1 MIEVKNLSIQ
11 IGGFSLKNVNLSVN
25 DHEYFIILG
34 PSGAGKTVFL
44 ECLAGLH
51 RIKKGE
57 IRVDG
62 ENIAPL
68 SPEERKIGYV
78 PQDYVLFPF
87 LNVAENIQFG
97 LKRGQYDKSKVQEK
111 TLAMAGLFG
120 ITHLLERDTLTLSGG
135 EKQRVALARALAT
148 SPKILLMDEPF
159 SALDPQTSKYLRT
172 EMKQIH
178 RRLGITTIYV
188 THDLMEA
195 VNMADRLAIVMDG
208 QIEQVDEPEKLLFSP
223 CNERV
228 SDFIGAPNILDCD
241 YCESSEQGIIEVSC
255 QGLKLVVPHDG
266 DNIQK
271 VAILPRHIYVSE
283 TKPRGPGV
291 NSFIAKIVN
300 IMPRTEMMRVSLE
313 IGDKRLI
320 AEIPHHI
327 YADMDLEPGKN
338 VYVILRMKR
347 IRAFERSITTTSPK
361 VEFYK

>member
-1 MIEVKNLSIQ
+1 MIEVENLSIQ
-11 IGGFSLKNVNLSVN
+11 LGGFSLENLN
-25 DHEYFIILG
+25 LTIKDQEYFIILG
-34 PSGAGKTVFL
+34 PSGAGKTVFI

-62 ENIAPL
+62 KNITPL
-68 SPEERKIGYV
+68 SPEERRIGYV

-87 LNVAENIQFG
+87 LNVIQNIQFG
-97 LKRGQYDKSKVQEK
+97 LKRGKYDKSKVQEK
-111 TLAMAGLFG
+111 TLAMAKLFG
-120 ITHLLERDTLTLSGG
+120 ITHLLERDTQTLSGG
-135 EKQRVALARALAT
+135 EKQRVALARALST
-148 SPKILLMDEPF
+148 SPQILLMDEPF
-159 SALDPQTSKYLRT
+159 SALDVQTSKYLRT
-172 EMKQIH
+172 ELKQIH

-208 QIEQVDEPEKLLFSP
+208 KIEQVDEPEKLLFSP

-241 YCESSEQGIIEVSC
+241 YCNSTRQGTMEVGC
-255 QGLKLVVPHDG
+255 QGLKLMVQHEG
-266 DNIQK
+266 DNIHK
-271 VAILPRHIYVSE
+271 IAILPRHIYVSE

-300 IMPRTEMMRVSLE
+300 IIPRTDTMRIHLE
-313 IGDKRLI
+313 IGESKLI

-327 YADMDLEPGKN
+327 YIDMDLETGDN
-338 VYVILRMKR
+338 VYVILRMRR
-347 IRAFERSITTTSPK
+347 IRALESKIP
-361 VEFYK
+361 

>member
-11 IGGFSLKNVNLSVN
+11 IGEFSLKNLNLSIN

-34 PSGAGKTVFL
+34 PSGAGKTVFI

-57 IRVDG
+57 IRVNG
-62 ENIAPL
+62 KNITQL
-68 SPEERKIGYV
+68 SPEERRIGYV

-111 TLAMAGLFG
+111 TLAMSDLFG
-120 ITHLLERDTLTLSGG
+120 ITHLLERDTRTLSGG
-135 EKQRVALARALAT
+135 EKQRVALARALAI
-148 SPKILLMDEPF
+148 SPQILLMDEPF

-208 QIEQVDEPEKLLFSP
+208 RIEQVDEPEKLLFAP

-228 SDFIGAPNILDCD
+228 SDFIGSPNILDCD
-241 YCESSEQGIIEVSC
+241 YCKSSERGIMEVGC

-266 DNIQK
+266 NNIHK

-291 NSFIAKIVN
+291 NSFIATIVN
-300 IMPRTEMMRVSLE
+300 IMPRTETMRISLK
-313 IGDKRLI
+313 IGNTGLI

-327 YADMDLEPGKN
+327 YADMDLEAGKD
-338 VYVILRMKR
+338 VHVILRMKR
-347 IRAFERSITTTSPK
+347 IRAFENS
-361 VEFYK
+361 E

>member
-11 IGGFSLKNVNLSVN
+11 IGNFSLKNVNLSVK
-25 DHEYFIILG
+25 DQEYFIILG
-34 PSGAGKTVFL
+34 PSGAGKTVFI

-51 RIKKGE
+51 KIKKGE

-62 ENIAPL
+62 KNITPL
-68 SPEERKIGYV
+68 SPEERRIGYV

-111 TLAMAGLFG
+111 AMAMAGLFG
-120 ITHLLERDTLTLSGG
+120 ITHLLERDTRTLSGG
-135 EKQRVALARALAT
+135 EKQRVALARALAV
-148 SPKILLMDEPF
+148 SPRILLMDEPF

-172 EMKQIH
+172 ELKQIH
-178 RRLGITTIYV
+178 KRLGITTIYV

-228 SDFIGAPNILDCD
+228 SDFIGAPNIMECD
-241 YCESSEQGIIEVSC
+241 YCKSTEQGIMEVGC
-255 QGLKLVVPHDG
+255 QSLKLIVPHDG
-266 DNIQK
+266 NNIQK
-271 VAILPRHIYVSE
+271 IAILPRHIYVSE

-300 IMPRTEMMRVSLE
+300 ILPRTETMRIFLE
-313 IGDKRLI
+313 VGDNRLI

-327 YADMDLEPGKN
+327 YADMDLEIGKN
-338 VYVILRMKR
+338 VFIILRMKR
-347 IRAFERSITTTSPK
+347 IRAFERSIPT
-361 VEFYK
+361 